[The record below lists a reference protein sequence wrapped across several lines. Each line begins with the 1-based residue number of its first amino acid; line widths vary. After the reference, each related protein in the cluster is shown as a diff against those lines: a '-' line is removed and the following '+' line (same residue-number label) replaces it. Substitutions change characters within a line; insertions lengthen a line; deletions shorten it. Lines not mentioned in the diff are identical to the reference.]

1 MNKPN
6 EGKAAI
12 KHINSDYD
20 KEIVLVSDFSVFDL
34 KKAPLYDAVI
44 LDFTDKKGCL
54 ETLRIIRSSFIESI
68 YLLPVFIL
76 SIVELKDEE
85 IKELSDGIINNIQTD
100 AINSFVENVKIK
112 RKQLKP
118 FTPSP
123 EIDKN
128 LIKLLRFSFTRDK
141 SLRPV
146 KDRFSVIGYKYPLI
160 NLSVDSKDAGAEMKA
175 ITTAV
180 EESFF
185 RANFIDRMHLCGK
198 CYSGFMNFK
207 EVDPETGDAHLET
220 ENIIHHFS
228 CAYVGPESDFTR
240 EDKLICP
247 KCSKTLR
254 HIGVDYDKPSVMY
267 HSIESD
273 RYFQEPEMKAECLNC
288 GHVNDIEGLVQYDL
302 YELTLTDEGKD
313 EAIQPTGSQTA
324 ADTVY
329 SGYIT
334 YATFGTFLRYEIER
348 VKASQKNSSIGL
360 LRPAITSDIENDLG
374 HQYQKLIEEISAFV
388 VNNTTASNILSRSVN
403 SFFILMPEMPVDK
416 CNLAM
421 EKMKKSLKTLLENN
435 VKEHK
440 IEVHSSVREI
450 TPNSEYQ
457 SVLND
462 LRAGILKD

>member
-12 KHINSDYD
+12 KHIESDYD
-20 KEIVLVSDFSVFDL
+20 KEIVLVSDFSAFDM

-54 ETLRIIRSSFIESI
+54 ELLKTIRSSFIESI

-76 SIVELKDEE
+76 SIIE
-85 IKELSDGIINNIQTD
+85 IKDDEIGQLSDGVINNIQTD
-100 AINSFVENVKIK
+100 SINSFIEKVKVK

-128 LIKLLRFSFTRDK
+128 LIKLLRFSFTREK
-141 SLRPV
+141 SLLPV
-146 KDRFSVIGYKYPLI
+146 KDRHSIIGYKYPLI
-160 NLSVDSKDAGAEMKA
+160 NLALDSKDAGAEMKA
-175 ITTAV
+175 ITKAV
-180 EESFF
+180 EEGFF
-185 RANFIDRMHLCGK
+185 SAKFIDRMHLCGK
-198 CYSGFMNFK
+198 CYSGFLNYK

-228 CAYVGPESDFTR
+228 CAYVGPESDFVR

-247 KCSKTLR
+247 KCTKTLR

-273 RYFQEPEMKAECLNC
+273 RYFQDPEMKAECLNC
-288 GHVNDIEGLVQYDL
+288 GHINDIEGLVQYDL
-302 YELTLTDEGKD
+302 FELSLTDEGID
-313 EAIQPTGSQTA
+313 EAIQPTGSQSA

-334 YATFGTFLRYEIER
+334 YATFGTFLRFEIER
-348 VKASQKNSSIGL
+348 VKSSQKNSSIGL
-360 LRPAITSDIENDLG
+360 LRPGITSEIENDLG

-388 VNNTTASNILSRSVN
+388 VNNTTASHILSRSVN
-403 SFFILMPEMPVDK
+403 SFFILMPETPLDK
-416 CNLAM
+416 CNMAM
-421 EKMKKSLKTLLENN
+421 DKMKKSLKTLLENN
-435 VKEHK
+435 VKDHD
-440 IEVHSSVREI
+440 IEVHASVREI